1 MEKGL
6 APGGHWW
13 ANGVADGIMSKSI
26 LQRRVGIQGLATAIL
41 LPSVSVFGDP
51 IGSQVA
57 DVGPLTSV
65 VGIGLFQRTVLTL
78 QRAGIRQLI
87 VLSGSEEEQL
97 KQALG
102 RGPRVT
108 IPVRWMP
115 VREFPLDDPRT
126 WEALAAEVHGFAL
139 VASVSSVFSRGLIER
154 LRRDV
159 QDGQAIMVSQA
170 PQGVVDQLMVQR
182 VRSKVLSG
190 RPPNFAPPRFDDP
203 ALRVAE
209 LVVVPASLMST
220 ANPATG
226 EKGSPLIRH
235 WLERAAAD
243 GRVCVVS
250 AQEKQGDWYQSIR
263 TMSDVQIAEKKLF
276 NSLKGEFEGFVDRY
290 FNRKVSRWFTR
301 LFLAMGLSPN
311 SITVLAGLIGLVAAV
326 GFGMGMYAAGIVAAL
341 LFQLA
346 AVIDCCDG
354 EVARLTF
361 TESPFGAWLD
371 IVLDNIVHM
380 AIFAGIAVGLY
391 RTHIG
396 QADDWIPLALGAAAV
411 LGNGC
416 SFLLVDKAQKIK
428 ATSGWRTSAHA
439 AWADVMLKNVAN
451 RDFSAALLGFALF
464 DQLYWFLTF
473 AAAGSLLFAGAMVW
487 VMRPSAVSSPR
498 P

>member
-1 MEKGL
+1 
-6 APGGHWW
+6 
-13 ANGVADGIMSKSI
+13 MSKST
-26 LQRRVGIQGLATAIL
+26 LQRRAEIQGLATAIL
-41 LPSVSVFGDP
+41 LPSVGIFGGP
-51 IGSQVA
+51 IGSQA
-57 DVGPLTSV
+57 DDVGPLTSV
-65 VGIGLFQRTVLTL
+65 VGIGLFQRAVLTL
-78 QRAGIRQLI
+78 QRGGIRQLI

-102 RGPRVT
+102 KGPRVT

-115 VREFPLDDPRT
+115 IREFPLDDPRT

-139 VASVSSVFSRGLIER
+139 VAGINGVFSRGLIER
-154 LRRDV
+154 LRRNV
-159 QDGQAIMVSQA
+159 QDGQAIVVSQA
-170 PQGVVDQLMVQR
+170 PQRQVDQFTVQG
-182 VRSKVLSG
+182 VRSKVPSG
-190 RPPNFAPPRFDDP
+190 RPALFAPPRFDDP

-220 ANPATG
+220 ANQAAS
-226 EKGSPLIRH
+226 EKGSPPIRQ
-235 WLERAAAD
+235 WLERAEAD
-243 GRVCVVS
+243 GRVRLVS
-250 AQEKQGDWYQSIR
+250 AEERRGAWYQPVR
-263 TMSDVQIAEKKLF
+263 NVSDVQTAEKKLF
-276 NSLKGEFEGFVDRY
+276 NSLKGEFEGFIDRY

-311 SITVLAGLIGLVAAV
+311 SITVLAGFIGLVAAA
-326 GFGMGMYAAGIVAAL
+326 GFGMGTYSAGIMAAL

-391 RTHIG
+391 TTHMG
-396 QADDWIPLALGAAAV
+396 QATAWVPLALGVAAV
-411 LGNGC
+411 FGNGL
-416 SFLLVDKAQKIK
+416 SFLLVEKAQKIK
-428 ATSGWRTSAHA
+428 TVSGWRTPTHA
-439 AWADVMLKNVAN
+439 AWADVMLKNVAS

-464 DQLYWFLTF
+464 DQLYWFLLF
-473 AAAGSLLFAGAMVW
+473 AAAGSLLFAGAMIW
-487 VMRPSAVSSPR
+487 VIRPSAVSSPL

>member
-1 MEKGL
+1 
-6 APGGHWW
+6 
-13 ANGVADGIMSKSI
+13 MSKSI
-26 LQRRVGIQGLATAIL
+26 LQRRVEIQGLATAIL
-41 LPSVSVFGDP
+41 LPSVGVFSGP
-51 IGSQVA
+51 IGTQVD

-102 RGPRVT
+102 KGPRVT

-115 VREFPLDDPRT
+115 IREFPLDDPRT

-139 VASVSSVFSRGLIER
+139 VASVNSVFSRGLIER
-154 LRRDV
+154 LRREV
-159 QDGQAIMVSQA
+159 QDGQAIVVSQA
-170 PQGVVDQLMVQR
+170 SQGQVDQFKVQGLR
-182 VRSKVLSG
+182 AKVQSDL
-190 RPPNFAPPRFDDP
+190 PTIFAPPRFDSP

-220 ANPATG
+220 TNQVVN
-226 EKGSPLIRH
+226 EKGRPPIRQ
-235 WLERAAAD
+235 WLEQAATD
-243 GRVCVVS
+243 GRVRVVS
-250 AQEKQGDWYQSIR
+250 AEAKQGNWYQPVR
-263 TMSDVQIAEKKLF
+263 TLSDVHAAEKKLF

-311 SITVLAGLIGLVAAV
+311 SITVLAGLVGLLAAT
-326 GFGMGMYAAGIVAAL
+326 GFGMGTYSAGIVAAL

-361 TESPFGAWLD
+361 TESPLGAWLD

-391 RTHIG
+391 ATQIG
-396 QADDWIPLALGAAAV
+396 QAGDWVPLALGTAAV
-411 LGNGC
+411 FGNGL
-416 SFLLVDKAQKIK
+416 SLVLVEKAQKIK
-428 ATSGWRTSAHA
+428 AVSGWSTPAHA
-439 AWADVMLKNVAN
+439 AWADVMLKNVAS

-464 DQLYWFLTF
+464 EQLYWFLIF
-473 AAAGSLLFAGAMVW
+473 AAAGALLFAGAMGW
-487 VMRPSAVSSPR
+487 VIRPSAVSSPR

>member
-1 MEKGL
+1 
-6 APGGHWW
+6 
-13 ANGVADGIMSKSI
+13 MSKSI
-26 LQRRVGIQGLATAIL
+26 LQRRVEIQGLTTAIL
-41 LPSVSVFGDP
+41 LPSVRVFDSPTGTQGD
-51 IGSQVA
+51 

-87 VLSGSEEEQL
+87 VLSSSDEEQL

-102 RGPRVT
+102 KGPRVT

-115 VREFPLDDPRT
+115 IREFPLDDPRT

-139 VASVSSVFSRGLIER
+139 VASVNSVFSRGLIER
-154 LRRDV
+154 LRREV
-159 QDGQAIMVSQA
+159 QDGQAIVVSQA
-170 PQGVVDQLMVQR
+170 SQGQVDQFMVQGLR
-182 VRSKVLSG
+182 AKVQSD
-190 RPPNFAPPRFDDP
+190 RPTIFAPPRFDSP

-220 ANPATG
+220 TKQIVS
-226 EKGSPLIRH
+226 EKGSPPIRQ
-235 WLERAAAD
+235 WLERAGTD
-243 GRVCVVS
+243 GRVRVVS
-250 AQEKQGDWYQSIR
+250 AEAKQGNWYQPVR
-263 TMSDVQIAEKKLF
+263 TLSDVQAAEKKLF

-311 SITVLAGLIGLVAAV
+311 SITVLAGLVGLLAAA
-326 GFGMGMYAAGIVAAL
+326 GFGMGTYSAGIVAAL

-361 TESPFGAWLD
+361 TESPLGAWLD

-391 RTHIG
+391 TTHIG
-396 QADDWIPLALGAAAV
+396 QADDWAPLALGIAAV
-411 LGNGC
+411 FGNGL
-416 SFLLVDKAQKIK
+416 SLVLVEKAQKIK
-428 ATSGWRTSAHA
+428 AVSGWSTPAHA
-439 AWADVMLKNVAN
+439 AWADVMLKNVAS

-464 DQLYWFLTF
+464 DQLYWFLIF
-473 AAAGSLLFAGAMVW
+473 AAAGALLFACAMGW
-487 VMRPSAVSSPR
+487 VIRPSAVSSPR

>member
-1 MEKGL
+1 
-6 APGGHWW
+6 
-13 ANGVADGIMSKSI
+13 MSKSI
-26 LQRRVGIQGLATAIL
+26 LQRRAEIQGLATAIL
-41 LPSVSVFGDP
+41 LPSVGVFGDP
-51 IGSQVA
+51 MGQPVG

-102 RGPRVT
+102 KGPRVT

-115 VREFPLDDPRT
+115 IREFPLDDPRT

-139 VASVSSVFSRGLIER
+139 LASVSSVFSRGLIER

-159 QDGQAIMVSQA
+159 QDGQAIVVSQA
-170 PQGVVDQLMVQR
+170 PQGRVDQLMAR
-182 VRSKVLSG
+182 GVRSKVPSA
-190 RPPNFAPPRFDDP
+190 RQAIFAPPRFDDP

-220 ANPATG
+220 ANQTAS
-226 EKGSPLIRH
+226 EKGSPPIRR

-243 GRVCVVS
+243 GRVRIVS
-250 AQEKQGDWYQSIR
+250 TEEKGGTWYQPVR
-263 TMSDVQIAEKKLF
+263 TLSDVQAAEKKLF
-276 NSLKGEFEGFVDRY
+276 SSLKGEFEGFVDRY

-311 SITVLAGLIGLVAAV
+311 SITVLAGLIGLVAAA
-326 GFGMGMYAAGIVAAL
+326 GFGVGTYSAGIVAAL

-391 RTHIG
+391 TTHIG
-396 QADDWIPLALGAAAV
+396 QADDWVPLALGVAAV
-411 LGNGC
+411 FGNGL
-416 SFLLVDKAQKIK
+416 SFLLVEKAQKIK
-428 ATSGWRTSAHA
+428 TVSGWSTPAHA
-439 AWADVMLKNVAN
+439 AWADVMLKNVAS

-464 DQLYWFLTF
+464 DQVYWFLIF
-473 AAAGSLLFAGAMVW
+473 AAAGALMFAGAMVW
-487 VMRPSAVSSPR
+487 VIRPSAVSSPR

>member
-1 MEKGL
+1 
-6 APGGHWW
+6 
-13 ANGVADGIMSKSI
+13 MSKSI
-26 LQRRVGIQGLATAIL
+26 LQRRVEIQGLATAIL
-41 LPSVSVFGDP
+41 LPSVGVFGRP
-51 IGSQVA
+51 IGQQVD

-97 KQALG
+97 KQSLG
-102 RGPRVT
+102 KGPRVT

-115 VREFPLDDPRT
+115 IREFPLDDPRT

-139 VASVSSVFSRGLIER
+139 VAGVNSVFSRGLIER

-159 QDGQAIMVSQA
+159 QDGQAMIVSQA
-170 PQGVVDQLMVQR
+170 PQWQVDQLMVQS
-182 VRSKVLSG
+182 VRSKVSSG
-190 RPPNFAPPRFDDP
+190 RPATFTPARFDDP

-220 ANPATG
+220 ANQAAS
-226 EKGSPLIRH
+226 EKGSPPIRQ
-235 WLERAAAD
+235 WIERAAAD
-243 GRVCVVS
+243 GRVQIVS
-250 AQEKQGDWYQSIR
+250 AQEKRGDWYQPVR
-263 TMSDVQIAEKKLF
+263 TLPDIHIAEKKLF

-311 SITVLAGLIGLVAAV
+311 SITVLAGFIGLLAAG
-326 GFGMGMYAAGIVAAL
+326 GFGLGMYSAGIVAAL

-371 IVLDNIVHM
+371 IVLDNVVHM

-391 RTHIG
+391 TTHFG
-396 QADDWIPLALGAAAV
+396 QADDWVPLALGGAAV
-411 LGNGC
+411 LGNGL

-428 ATSGWRTSAHA
+428 MTSGWRTPAHA
-439 AWADVMLKNVAN
+439 AWGEVMLKNVAS
-451 RDFSAALLGFALF
+451 RDFSAALVGFALF
-464 DQLYWFLTF
+464 DQLYWFLLF

-487 VMRPSAVSSPR
+487 IIRPSAVSSPR
-498 P
+498 S